1 MTLQGT
7 KLTGGSYS
15 SDLSFTDS
23 ATISSIVGSDYTD
36 DWGTWSS
43 TGGYNGFWFTDDQD
57 ISHNGFTYDHKSA
70 VVIDSNGNNVLDSSD
85 RIIGHAYGFG
95 SSSGGS
101 WARFLGT
108 QLGMYSSHSGANS
121 FGFFEVTE
129 QIDYTGDGDA
139 EEIIGSTAA
148 DNFYGL
154 GGDDVFSGGYGSD
167 YINGGD
173 GVDKSIFYDAY
184 SAYSTYFDE
193 SARLVVFDNS
203 RNEENT
209 IENVEEY
216 EFSGGTTLTH
226 DQILSSTTE
235 MKIGSHSEGS
245 SYSLLSIKDFD
256 GNLHGS
262 SSSTSDVVES
272 YKYQGRIDVN
282 NDGDLEALYTNSE
295 SGRWVTAS
303 VDSIT
308 GRINFSE
315 HGSGGSTRIVGFYI
329 DPLVD
334 AGLVVQGSDHD
345 SQRRFQNDLLIDNLT
360 AKVSGDYDGDG
371 FQEVYWKVNDGS
383 AYLRSLMHADGN
395 IQYANYQSEQQM
407 TDYLT
412 GNGYGSVVN
421 DII

>member
-1 MTLQGT
+1 MTLQGS
-7 KLTGGSYS
+7 KLTGGSFS
-15 SDLSFTDS
+15 TDESFTDS
-23 ATISSIVGSDYTD
+23 ATISRIVGSDYTD
-36 DWGTWSS
+36 NWGTWSS
-43 TGGYNGFWFTDDQD
+43 TGGYNGFWFTNDQGT
-57 ISHNGFTYDHKSA
+57 IHNGFTYDHESA
-70 VVIDSNGNNVLDSSD
+70 VVIDINENNTLDSGD
-85 RIIGHAYGFG
+85 RIIGSAYGFG
-95 SSSGGS
+95 DGSEGS
-101 WARFLGT
+101 WTRFSGS
-108 QLGMYSSHSGANS
+108 QLGMYSSHSAANS
-121 FGFFEVTE
+121 FGFFEITE
-129 QIDYTGDGDA
+129 EIDYTGTSDV
-139 EEIIGSTAA
+139 EEMVGSTAA

-154 GGDDVFSGGYGSD
+154 GGDDIFSGGYGSD

-173 GVDKSIFYDAY
+173 GTDKSIFYDSF

-193 SARLVVFDNS
+193 SSRLVVFDNS

-209 IENVEEY
+209 VENIEEY
-216 EFSGGTTLTH
+216 QFLGGTTFTH

-235 MKIGSHSEGS
+235 MKIDSHSEGS

-262 SSSTSDVVES
+262 SNSSSDVVES

-282 NDGDLEALYTNSE
+282 NDGASEALYTNSE
-295 SGRWVTAS
+295 SGRWVTAG
-303 VDSIT
+303 VDSVT
-308 GRINFSE
+308 GRIDFSE
-315 HGSGGSTRIVGFYI
+315 HGSGGSTRVVGIYI

-383 AYLRSLMHADGN
+383 AYLRALMHVDGN

-412 GNGYGSVVN
+412 GNGYGSVVS
-421 DII
+421 DIV